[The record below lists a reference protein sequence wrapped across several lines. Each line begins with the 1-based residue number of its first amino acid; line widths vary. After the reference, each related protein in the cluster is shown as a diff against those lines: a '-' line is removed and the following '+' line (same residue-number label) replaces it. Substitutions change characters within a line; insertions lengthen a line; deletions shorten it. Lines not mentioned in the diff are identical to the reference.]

1 MKRLR
6 FHTPWLAMLACG
18 VLAAPAWAQSQP
30 SSPQQSALPPAADV
44 AAPASAPRQQRWD
57 DLDGNHDGSISKA
70 EASANPGL
78 SQVFDQVD
86 TNADGAVSLD
96 EYKAFVAKH
105 YGAGAGEASP
115 GR

>member
-6 FHTPWLAMLACG
+6 FHTPLLAMLSCG

-30 SSPQQSALPPAADV
+30 PSPQQTAPPPAAD
-44 AAPASAPRQQRWD
+44 AATPANAPRQQRWD
-57 DLDGNHDGSISKA
+57 DLDTNHDGSLSKA
-70 EASANPGL
+70 EASVNPGL

-86 TNADGAVSLD
+86 VNADGAVSLD
-96 EYKAFVAKH
+96 EYKAFVTKH
-105 YGAGAGEASP
+105 YGSGAGEASP